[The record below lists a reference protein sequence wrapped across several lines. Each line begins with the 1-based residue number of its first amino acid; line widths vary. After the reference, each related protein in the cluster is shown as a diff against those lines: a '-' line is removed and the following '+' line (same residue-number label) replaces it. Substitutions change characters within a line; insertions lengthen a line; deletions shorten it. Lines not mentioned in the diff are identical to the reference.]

1 MAKYKKII
9 IYIFF
14 IILFIIGYAYYNLF
28 HNLQSVPKGELIRSI
43 ESPDGNYVIKTYFND
58 GGSLSHDAA
67 RGELYNIKRERGKT
81 IYWNYPD
88 HDPYVK
94 WLNNKEVLLGD
105 QVLNILKGET
115 YDWRHDP
122 DWKREYP
129 KQFKIPPTSHS

>member
-1 MAKYKKII
+1 MKII
-9 IYIFF
+9 ICIFF

-28 HNLQSVPKGELIRSI
+28 HNLGSVPKGELIRSI
-43 ESPDGNYVIKTYFND
+43 ESPDRNYVINTYLVSNA
-58 GGSLSHDAA
+58 LSADAA
-67 RGELYNIKRERGKT
+67 RVELYVIKRERGKT

-94 WLNNKEVLLGD
+94 WLNNREVFIGD

-129 KQFKIPPTSHS
+129 KQF